1 MNTYRVKNILWVFI
15 ILVGVLVVLSGC
27 SSAPKTQTAQF
38 CNTSQTIEIRNGER
52 VDSKTV
58 VKCSDNFIDRH
69 VPAQAGVDRNCR
81 ETFNQFV
88 LNGQLVERR
97 GIACETHRPG
107 RIIYVPNPNAYQ

>member
-1 MNTYRVKNILWVFI
+1 MDAYRAKVIVWTFI
-15 ILVGVLVVLSGC
+15 ALTFLVLALSGC
-27 SSAPKTQTAQF
+27 SSAPKQTAQF
-38 CNTSQTIEIRNGER
+38 CNTSQTIEVQNGER
-52 VDSKTV
+52 VDSKTI

-81 ETFNQFV
+81 ETINQFV

-107 RIIYVPNPNAYQ
+107 RIVYIPNPNAYQ

>member
-1 MNTYRVKNILWVFI
+1 MDARRAKKIIWTFI
-15 ILVGVLVVLSGC
+15 VLTILVLVLSGC
-27 SSAPKTQTAQF
+27 SSAPKQTAQI
-38 CNTSQTIEIRNGER
+38 CNTSQTIEVRNGER
-52 VDSKTV
+52 VDSKTI

-81 ETFNQFV
+81 ETINQFM

-107 RIIYVPNPNAYQ
+107 RIIYIPNPEHM